1 MSVNVTRPVLSLGLI
16 FLLVALV
23 CFIFGFCVAEGWFT
37 KGTIWEWAFAGF
49 IASTLAKI
57 V

>member
-1 MSVNVTRPVLSLGLI
+1 MSAVNVTRPVLSLGLI
-16 FLLVALV
+16 FLLV

-37 KGTIWEWAFAGF
+37 KGNIWEWAFAGF